1 MSKKRQSLDE
11 LKNLERSKDLFDEG
25 IFYPCSDGKPM
36 ADDTLQYQWMVTIKE
51 GLETLLPNDFIAADV
66 FWYPV
71 KGNPKIVYAP
81 DVMVALGRPKGYRSS
96 YRQWQEG
103 NIAPQIVFEVLSN
116 SNSVKEIA
124 KKLDFYSTY
133 QVQEYYVYDPHNN
146 KLSIWCRNE
155 SGLTLVNF
163 VGGWTSPLLGIRFQL
178 SEKELKI
185 FHPTGEVFHTFQ
197 EVVGILNQER
207 KEKELAIAK
216 VEQERIEKE
225 QAIAKVEQERIEKER
240 LKEKLRQLGIDPDSI

>member
-11 LKNLERSKDLFDEG
+11 LKDLDRSKDLFDEG

-36 ADDTLQYQWMVTIKE
+36 ADDTLQYQWIVTIKE

-103 NIAPQIVFEVLSN
+103 NIAPQIVFEILSN
-116 SNSVKEIA
+116 SNTVKEMA
-124 KKLDFYSTY
+124 KKLVFYSTY

-155 SGLTLVNF
+155 SGLVPINF
-163 VGGWTSPLLGIRFQL
+163 VGGWTSPLLRIRFQL

-185 FHPTGEVFHTFQ
+185 FHPSGEVFHTFQ
-197 EVVGILNQER
+197 EVVGMFIQER
-207 KEKELAIAK
+207 KEKEQAVAK
-216 VEQERIEKE
+216 VEQERAEKE
-225 QAIAKVEQERIEKER
+225 QAVAKLEREQAEKER